1 MYLRRIHVSQEL
13 QAFETDLSLN
23 SNMKTRFVKTVGE
36 RDPIARDLHTP
47 KYHMRVVPNKRAY
60 QRRAKN
66 SRNDHSSL

>member
-1 MYLRRIHVSQEL
+1 M
-13 QAFETDLSLN
+13 SLN

-36 RDPIARDLHTP
+36 RDPVARDLRTP
-47 KYHMRVVPNKRAY
+47 KYRMRVVENKRAY